1 VVSRSGEYAQSANV
15 TLMTIRRTLATASA
29 ALLLLVSLTACFGLP
44 GLPGGGNP
52 GGEPEP
58 GGGSEATDLVGTNWS
73 GTDSDGDF
81 WAFEFQEDQTV
92 AFTFNEDSYDDATDV
107 WSLSG
112 DDLHISIAFTD
123 GEATFDGTY
132 TAGASSIDLAGKQVT
147 AEWTVTITK
156 D

>member
-1 VVSRSGEYAQSANV
+1 M
-15 TLMTIRRTLATASA
+15 TLRRTLATASA
-29 ALLLLVSLTACFGLP
+29 SLLLIASLTACFGIP

-58 GGGSEATDLVGTNWS
+58 GGDTGTTDLVGTNWS

-92 AFTFNEDSYDDATDV
+92 AFTYNEDSYDDATDV
-107 WSLSG
+107 WTLTG
-112 DDLHISIAFTD
+112 EDLHISIAFTN

-132 TAGASSIDLAGKQVT
+132 TEGATSIDFAGKQET
-147 AEWTVTITK
+147 AEWTLTATK